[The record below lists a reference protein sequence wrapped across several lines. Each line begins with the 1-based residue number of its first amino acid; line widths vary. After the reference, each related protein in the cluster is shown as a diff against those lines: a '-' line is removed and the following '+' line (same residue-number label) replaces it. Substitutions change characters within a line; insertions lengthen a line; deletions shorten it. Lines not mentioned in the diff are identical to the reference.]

1 MTNFNFSKINLS
13 KKIQIGLGFSLFILI
28 ISSLLSFF
36 SIKELIRLSKQV
48 DHTNVVLKSLENVLS
63 TIKDGE
69 TSQRGYLLSGEEDFL
84 NLYNGSYERSMES
97 LETVRILTTDNN
109 RQQKSIERLKLNI
122 DLRFAKLDSVLRVY
136 KSQHKVSKNDILQ
149 GRDIMFKCRA
159 IIAEL
164 KNEED
169 RLLVIRTSGT
179 DRFATIT
186 PYIIGITSFIAVMVS
201 LLSFYVISKDIEARE
216 LSAKELLRLNSELEQ
231 NNEQILLNQIE
242 LNKNNY
248 LLSKSTEL
256 NDLLRPERELKSFG
270 DKLLRFLCDFTK
282 SYSGILFI
290 LDDKEVFNLENQ
302 FAFDLSSNT
311 RLNFKEGEGLLGQ
324 AVLDKK
330 PTLVKDIPESS
341 LTIKSTFLNIE
352 PSSILILPFFHH
364 DKTIAVVELIH
375 KDDFD
380 QKDLEF
386 LNSINLTVST
396 FLFAIKSEMKTE
408 DFLLQTQNQAEE
420 LEAQQEE
427 LRQINEEI
435 RFQRDLLQAS
445 EEELRTSEEELQEK
459 NAELEEKTNELEEQY
474 ERLRYK
480 NQELVNAKDAIQLKM
495 EQFET
500 VSKYKS
506 DFLAN
511 MSHELRTPLNSILI
525 LAKILKDNRNNTL
538 SEKESQH
545 AGVIEKSGNDLLK
558 LINEILDLARIESG
572 KVNLELSDY
581 KIAEFN
587 LENQFKDLAVEKQID
602 FQTILDPSLPET
614 IHTDRF
620 RVEQILKNLLSNAF
634 KFTAK
639 EKSIEYEI
647 HKASNEVKFTNPKL
661 KHNETI
667 AFTVKDAGIG
677 IADDKKHIVFEAFQ
691 QADLSTTRKFGGSGL
706 GLTISRDLAALLGG
720 EIQFESQLG
729 IGSSFTLYLP
739 YFLDKP
745 QPIEN
750 EERIEPVKTVKQI
763 IKPEPVYELKEE
775 KIKGGKTRILI
786 IEDDFYFCNILV
798 DYAEKKGYEVFTAN
812 NGKTG
817 FELAQNCIPDAIL
830 LDIQLPDTTGWE
842 VLRKF
847 KNDLALKK
855 VPVHLMS
862 AFEKEGSNEL
872 GQATFIPK
880 PLTLQML
887 DQTLGNINRN
897 EDLTPT
903 KTVLIV
909 EDNTIENNAVKE
921 LLFTQ
926 KLVSESAFSGD
937 EALKMLLDKD
947 FDCVILDINL
957 PDMTGYQVLENIRK
971 TENIKNI
978 PVIIYSG
985 KDLSEKEEAA
995 YKKYANTIIIK
1006 TAYSYTRLLEEVKLF
1021 LFSIDKSLNKAEY
1034 FLKNLNKSEA
1044 TLKYKKVLIAD
1055 DDMRN
1060 IYSLTNVLEDQG
1072 MEVFVAYDGKQ
1083 AIDELNK
1090 NPDIQIVLMDIMMP
1104 EMDGIEAT
1112 KVLRTDERF
1121 KNLPIIAVT
1130 AKAMPGDKE
1139 KCLAA
1144 GVSDYASK
1152 PIDIPKLI
1160 SLMRVWLYQN

>member
-1 MTNFNFSKINLS
+1 MTNFNFSKINLR

-28 ISSLLSFF
+28 ISSLLSYF
-36 SIKELIRLSKQV
+36 SIKELINSSKWV
-48 DHTNVVLKSLENVLS
+48 DHTNEVLKGLENVIS
-63 TIKDGE
+63 AIKDAE
-69 TSQRGYLLSGEEDFL
+69 TSQRGYLISGEEIFL
-84 NLYNGSYERSMES
+84 TLYNGSYERAMES
-97 LETVRILTTDNN
+97 LETVRALTVDNN
-109 RQQKSIERLKLNI
+109 RQQKSIEKLLPYMN
-122 DLRFAKLDSVLRVY
+122 LRFAKLDSVIRVY
-136 KSQHKVSKNDILQ
+136 KIEHKMPKHNMLK
-149 GRDIMFKCRA
+149 GREIMFKCRG
-159 IIAEL
+159 IIAEM

-169 RLLVIRTSGT
+169 RLLILRTKGT
-179 DRFATIT
+179 EKFATIT
-186 PYIIGITSFIAVMVS
+186 PYIIGFTSFISVLVS
-201 LLSFYVISKDIEARE
+201 IISFYLISKDIKSREQTANE
-216 LSAKELLRLNSELEQ
+216 LSRLNAELEQ
-231 NNEQILLNQIE
+231 NNEQILLSQKE
-242 LNKNNY
+242 LNKKNY

-270 DKLLRFLCDFTK
+270 EKLLRFLCDFTK
-282 SYSGILFI
+282 SYSGILFVQ
-290 LDDKEVFNLENQ
+290 DENEVFHLANQ
-302 FAFDLSSNT
+302 FAFEPNST
-311 RLNFKEGEGLLGQ
+311 VRLQFKEGQGLLGQ
-324 AVLDKK
+324 AAIDMK
-330 PTLVKDIPESS
+330 PTLLKDIPERS
-341 LTIKSTFLNIE
+341 LNIKSSFLDIK
-352 PSSILILPFFHH
+352 PSSVLILPFFHH

-408 DFLLQTQNQAEE
+408 EFLVQTQNQAEE

-459 NAELEEKTNELEEQY
+459 NTELEEKTNELEEQY
-474 ERLRYK
+474 ESLRYK

-581 KIAEFN
+581 KIVEFN
-587 LENQFKDLAVEKQID
+587 LENQFKDLAIEKQID

-614 IHTDRF
+614 IYTDRF

-634 KFTAK
+634 KFTPK
-639 EKSIEYEI
+639 EKSIEFKI
-647 HKASNEVKFTNPKL
+647 HKAGNEVKFANPNL

-677 IADDKKHIVFEAFQ
+677 IADGKKHIVFEAFQ

-729 IGSSFTLYLP
+729 LGSSFSLFLP
-739 YFLDKP
+739 YFLATP

-750 EERIEPVKTVKQI
+750 EERVEPVKIVKQI
-763 IKPEPVYELKEE
+763 IKPEVSAEFKKE
-775 KIKGGKTRILI
+775 KIIGGKTRILI
-786 IEDDFYFCNILV
+786 IEDDFYFCNILK
-798 DYAEKKGYEVFTAN
+798 DYSVKKGYEVFTAN
-812 NGKTG
+812 DGNSG
-817 FELAQNCIPDAIL
+817 FELAKNCSPDAIL
-830 LDIQLPDTTGWE
+830 LDIHLPDTTGWE
-842 VLRKF
+842 VLRRF
-847 KNDLALKK
+847 KNDPVLKK

-862 AFEKEGSNEL
+862 SLEKEGSNEL

-897 EDLTPT
+897 EDLSPT
-903 KTVLIV
+903 KTILIV

-921 LLFTQ
+921 LLVTQ
-926 KLVSESAFSGD
+926 NLVSESAFSGD
-937 EALKMLLDKD
+937 EALKMLLEKD

-957 PDMTGYQVLENIRK
+957 PDMTGYEVLENIRK
-971 TENIKNI
+971 TEKIQNI

-985 KDLSEKEEAA
+985 KELSEKEEAA

-1021 LFSIDKSLNKAEY
+1021 LFTVDKTLNKAEF

-1083 AIDELNK
+1083 AIEELNK

-1144 GVSDYASK
+1144 GISDYASK

>member
-1 MTNFNFSKINLS
+1 MSNLNFSNVTLN
-13 KKIQIGLGFSLFILI
+13 KKIQFGLGFSLIILI

-36 SIKELIRLSKQV
+36 SIRELIKMSKLV
-48 DHTNVVLKSLENVLS
+48 DHTNEVLKSLENVLS
-63 TIKDGE
+63 SLKDGE
-69 TSQRGYLLSGEEDFL
+69 TSQRGYLLSGEDVFL
-84 NLYNGSYERSMES
+84 SLYNGSHERAMES
-97 LETVRILTTDNN
+97 VESIRALTIDND
-109 RQQKSIERLKLNI
+109 RQQNSIRRLVPYIN
-122 DLRFAKLDSVLRVY
+122 LRFSTLDSVIRIY
-136 KSQHKVSKNDILQ
+136 KAEHRMPVHDMLK
-149 GRDIMFKCRA
+149 GREIMFKCRA
-159 IIAEL
+159 IIAEM
-164 KNEED
+164 KIEED
-169 RLLVIRTSGT
+169 RLLNIRIKGVEQ
-179 DRFATIT
+179 FATIT
-186 PYIIGITSFIAVMVS
+186 PYIIGITSMIAVLVS
-201 LLSFYVISKDIEARE
+201 LLSFYLISKDIKIREFAEME
-216 LSAKELLRLNSELEQ
+216 LSRLNAELKS
-231 NNEQILLNQIE
+231 NNEQILLSQTE

-256 NDLLRPERELKSFG
+256 NDLLRPERELESFG

-282 SYSGILFI
+282 SNSGILFI
-290 LDDKEVFNLENQ
+290 QDENDEFQLTNQ
-302 FAFDLSSNT
+302 FAFENTSNT
-311 RLNFKEGEGLLGQ
+311 RSKFKSGEGLLGQ
-324 AVLDKK
+324 VVLDMK
-330 PTLVKDIPESS
+330 PTIINDVPDGS
-341 LTIKSTFLNIE
+341 LTIKSTFVNIE
-352 PSSILILPFFHH
+352 PSSILLLPFYHH
-364 DKTIAVVELIH
+364 NKTIAIVELLH
-375 KDDFD
+375 KNNFD
-380 QKDLEF
+380 KKDLEF
-386 LNSINLTVST
+386 LNGINLTVAT

-408 DFLLQTQNQAEE
+408 EFLKQVQNQAEE

-435 RFQRDLLQAS
+435 RYQRDLLQAS

-474 ERLRYK
+474 ESLRYK
-480 NQELVNAKDAIQLKM
+480 NQELENAKDAIQLKM
-495 EQFET
+495 EQFEM

-538 SEKESQH
+538 SEKETQH

-572 KVNLELSDY
+572 KVALELSEY
-581 KIAEFN
+581 KIDEFN
-587 LENQFKDLAVEKQID
+587 LEGQFKDLALEKQID
-602 FQTILDPSLPET
+602 FKVFIDPALPET
-614 IHTDRF
+614 IRTDRF

-634 KFTAK
+634 KFTPK
-639 EKSIEYEI
+639 DKSIEYNI
-647 HKASNEVKFTNPKL
+647 HRVGNEVKFANTNL
-661 KHNETI
+661 KNGKTI

-677 IADDKKHIVFEAFQ
+677 IAEDKKHIVFEAFQ

-720 EIQFESQLG
+720 EIQFESELG
-729 IGSSFTLYLP
+729 KGSSFTLYLP
-739 YFLDKP
+739 YLLEAP

-750 EERIEPVKTVKQI
+750 VEREQPARNVKEIKTAQAVEFKKGKI
-763 IKPEPVYELKEE
+763 I
-775 KIKGGKTRILI
+775 GGKTRILI
-786 IEDDFYFCNILV
+786 IEDDFYFSNILV
-798 DYAEKKGYEVFTAN
+798 DYSEKKGYEVFTAS
-812 NGKTG
+812 NGSEG
-817 FELAQNCIPDAIL
+817 FELAKNCNPDAIL

-842 VLRKF
+842 VLRKL
-847 KNDLALKK
+847 KNDPSLKK

-862 AFEKEGSNEL
+862 AFEKEGSKDL
-872 GQATFIPK
+872 GQETFIPK

-897 EDLTPT
+897 EEASPT

-921 LLFTQ
+921 LLITQ
-926 KLVSESAFSGD
+926 DLISQSAFSGK
-937 EALKMLLDKD
+937 EALEMLLVKE

-971 TENIKNI
+971 NVQIQNI

-985 KDLSEKEEAA
+985 KDLTEKEEAA

-1021 LFSIDKSLNKAEY
+1021 LFSIDKTLNKAES

-1044 TLKYKKVLIAD
+1044 SLKYKKVLIAD

-1072 MEVFVAYDGKQ
+1072 MEVLVAYDGKQ

-1112 KVLRTDERF
+1112 KIIRADERF
-1121 KNLPIIAVT
+1121 NNLPIIAVT

-1144 GVSDYASK
+1144 GISDYASK

-1160 SLMRVWLYQN
+1160 SLMRVWLYQI